1 MGYVKGDPAG
11 QSSLFPPSLD
21 ELVPDDHLV
30 RVIAAFVDGIDLGT
44 MGFERAAEPVM
55 GRPAYDP
62 ADMLKLYLYGYLN
75 RVRSSRR
82 LERECQRNVELM
94 WLLGRLAPDFKTIAE
109 FRRRNAAAFGN
120 VCRGFVR
127 FCAREQLLGGHL
139 VAIDGSKFK
148 AVSGKRRLV
157 TAKGLEE
164 ESRRL
169 DARITNYLK
178 SLDEGDREEREPV
191 VDGAAVAAALKKLR
205 EAKADC
211 DTAREILHELGA
223 TQHVIDEPEA
233 KLMRT
238 PSGREVAYNVQTAV
252 DSKHGLIVHH
262 EVTNETNDTRQLEPM
277 AKAAKEALDERPI
290 NVVADA
296 GYFNQSQFAAC
307 EAAGITPF
315 VPANLGSSA
324 DGASRF
330 YSGAAF
336 LYDIQ
341 SDSYRCPAGK
351 ILGFVSSNRVQ
362 QAKVYAARKVDC
374 DSCPLKSAC
383 TNAPRRYV
391 QRHLHEE
398 AGERAAERLATAPEM
413 MTKRRSLAEHPFA
426 DLKYWVFG
434 DPRFLM
440 KGLRGARGEMALA
453 VLARNLRRA
462 ANILGNR
469 GLAARFAA
477 TG

>member
-1 MGYVKGDPAG
+1 MGYVKGDAAG
-11 QSSLFPPSLD
+11 QNSLFPPSLD

-30 RVIAAFVDGIDLGT
+30 RVVAAFVDGLDLGEA
-44 MGFERAAEPVM
+44 GFDRSVPPVM

-75 RVRSSRR
+75 RIRSSRR

-120 VCRGFVR
+120 VCRGLVR
-127 FCAREQLLGGHL
+127 FCAREKLLGGHL

-148 AVSGKRRLV
+148 AATGKRRV
-157 TAKGLEE
+157 VRAKALEQ

-169 DARITNYLK
+169 DARIAGYLQ
-178 SLDEGDREEREPV
+178 SLDEGDREEQEPT

-211 DTAREILHELGA
+211 DSARALLQELDEK
-223 TQHVIDEPEA
+223 QHVIDEPDA

-238 PSGREVAYNVQTAV
+238 ANGHEVAYNVQTAV

-262 EVTNETNDTRQLEPM
+262 EVTNEPTDNRQLEPM
-277 AKAAKEALDERPI
+277 AKAAQEMLGERSI
-290 NVVADA
+290 EVVADA
-296 GYFNQSQFAAC
+296 GYFNQTQFAAC
-307 EAAGITPF
+307 EAAGIAPY
-315 VPANLGSSA
+315 VPPNLGSNA
-324 DGASRF
+324 AGAGRF
-330 YSGAAF
+330 YPSSAF
-336 LYDIQ
+336 RYDSQ
-341 SDSYRCPAGK
+341 SDSYRCPADRVLRLK
-351 ILGFVSSNRVQ
+351 QVNRSE
-362 QAKVYAARKVDC
+362 QARIYAARKDDC

-383 TNAPRRYV
+383 TEAPRRFV
-391 QRHLHEE
+391 QRHIHEE
-398 AGERAAERLATAPEM
+398 AGQRVAERLAAAPEM
-413 MTKRRSLAEHPFA
+413 MSYRRSLAEHPFA

-434 DPRFLM
+434 EPRFLL
-440 KGLRGARGEMALA
+440 KGLHGAKAEMALA
-453 VLARNLRRA
+453 VLARNLKRV

-469 GLAARFAA
+469 TLAQRLAA
-477 TG
+477 G